1 MEYRHNTGQ
10 HGTIRKCHI
19 WHDSPHTRASD
30 ADLRHGSGFGYFT
43 VGGFV

>member
-10 HGTIRKCHI
+10 NGTYHI
-19 WHDSPHTRASD
+19 WHDSPHTRAYD
-30 ADLRHGSGFGYFT
+30 ADLRHGSGCGYFT